1 MSFIDFADLK
11 ARCSIVQAANL
22 VGLKCTEER
31 LQLRAPCP
39 ACTPETAEMLGI
51 AMPVAVDKRVCRR
64 TGEATIGRDR
74 LHRHNRGKTA
84 KAVPP
89 SNVATFPKKTA

>member
-1 MSFIDFADLK
+1 MSFIDFADVK

-22 VGLKCTEER
+22 VELKCTEER

-51 AMPVAVDKRVCRR
+51 AMPVA
-64 TGEATIGRDR
+64 G
-74 LHRHNRGKTA
+74 
-84 KAVPP
+84 
-89 SNVATFPKKTA
+89 

>member
-1 MSFIDFADLK
+1 MSFIDFADVK
-11 ARCSIVQAANL
+11 ARCSIEQL

-51 AMPVAVDKRVCRR
+51 AMPVA
-64 TGEATIGRDR
+64 G
-74 LHRHNRGKTA
+74 
-84 KAVPP
+84 
-89 SNVATFPKKTA
+89 